1 MERPTSRAIDP
12 ISVGIFMTDPPLF
25 LLRINTDLRP
35 FVHRLHN
42 PDHIALTDCH
52 TAARIRIASRTMQ
65 KDGRTLAKSTFRV
78 VINCQHIIIMR
89 NI

>member
-1 MERPTSRAIDP
+1 MGRPASRAIAP
-12 ISVGIFMTDPPLF
+12 ISVDISMTAPSLF

-52 TAARIRIASRTMQ
+52 TAACVRIASRTMQ
-65 KDGRTLAKSTFRV
+65 KDGRTLAKSTFGV
-78 VINCQHIIIMR
+78 VINCQHIIVMR